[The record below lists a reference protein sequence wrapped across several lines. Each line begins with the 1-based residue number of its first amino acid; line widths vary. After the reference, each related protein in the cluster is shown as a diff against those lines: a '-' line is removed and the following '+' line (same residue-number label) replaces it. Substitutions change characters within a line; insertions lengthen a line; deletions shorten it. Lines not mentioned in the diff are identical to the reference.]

1 MQSCTKCPAG
11 YKCPDSS
18 ADDGGATPCSSGTYS
33 SGGQD
38 SCTECP
44 AGFKCPMPF
53 AAYVVPCV
61 PGTYSEANAPV
72 INVCGFWTN
81 CVASFSANIHPLF
94 RNRCVQIVLL
104 GRNARKTTPQAPPA
118 LLAGSAQAGKRAAHS
133 ALLDPYAPTLPSL
146 LLFARMVCAFVAIA
160 ALCKAYS
167 VMQNIQCDAKHTV

>member
-1 MQSCTKCPAG
+1 MRINISLVPTNTISGVSNIQLDYFAIFDFVEEPIFSFLMQSCTKCPAG

-81 CVASFSANIHPLF
+81 CVASFSANIDPLF

-118 LLAGSAQAGKRAAHS
+118 LLAGSA
-133 ALLDPYAPTLPSL
+133 
-146 LLFARMVCAFVAIA
+146 
-160 ALCKAYS
+160 
-167 VMQNIQCDAKHTV
+167 